1 MATVVQNKPPVYGL
15 LAEFETS
22 AALLEAVRRTKS
34 EGYVEID
41 AFTPYPVHSICEEV
55 SDHKKSKVSK
65 IVGTGALLG
74 LLAAIALQ
82 YWVSTTAYPVNI
94 GGRPLNSWPAFI
106 PVAFELTVL
115 FASFAALGGM
125 LFLNRL
131 PRPHHP
137 LFAVPQFER
146 VTVDR
151 CFLLIQSRDGKFDH
165 RATRTFLEGL
175 DPDEVIDVDW

>member
-1 MATVVQNKPPVYGL
+1 MATESQNKPSVYGL
-15 LAEFETS
+15 LAEFET
-22 AALLEAVRRTKS
+22 AGALLDALRRTKS

-41 AFTPYPVHSICEEV
+41 AFTPYPVHAVCEEI

-65 IVGTGALLG
+65 IVGAGAFLG
-74 LLAAIALQ
+74 LMTAMGLQ
-82 YWVSTTAYPVNI
+82 YWISTTAYPLNI

-137 LFAVPQFER
+137 LFAVERFER
-146 VTVDR
+146 ATVDR
-151 CFLLIQSRDGKFDH
+151 CFLLVQSRDEKFDP
-165 RATRTFLEGL
+165 RETRTFLEGL
-175 DPDEVIDVDW
+175 DPDEVMDVDW